1 MGITF
6 LSPLLP
12 ICVSFSHRHPRAR
25 RRDLPQP
32 GERETNSGWVRS
44 DQPHVKKLPHGNSS
58 ALYLYAQLHINR
70 HSSVPVSLLFPPF
83 LVFGIA
89 FTMDVS

>member
-1 MGITF
+1 MGIPSF
-6 LSPLLP
+6 LLCYPSASPSP
-12 ICVSFSHRHPRAR
+12 IAIPVHAGGIFLNRA
-25 RRDLPQP
+25 
-32 GERETNSGWVRS
+32 RETNSGWVRS

-58 ALYLYAQLHINR
+58 ALYLYTQLHINR